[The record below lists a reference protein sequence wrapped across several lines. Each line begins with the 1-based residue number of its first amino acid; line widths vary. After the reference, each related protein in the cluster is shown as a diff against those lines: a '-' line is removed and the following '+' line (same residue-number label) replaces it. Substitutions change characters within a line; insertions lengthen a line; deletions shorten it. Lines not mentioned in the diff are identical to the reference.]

1 MAPKPKKSPSRSE
14 KDKDKDK
21 DKDKEAENS
30 VADGTSS
37 LSLSNASSPGSNTAS
52 TAGDGEGKKKKAK
65 KNTANS
71 MQKMATTTDLFQDS
85 GFKGKPIAMTG
96 RRYGVAITWDPVD
109 YAKPV
114 DLDLQAI
121 IVDKRGYIVDAV
133 YYNNLVALNGAVSHS
148 GDEVT
153 GQASDFDEM
162 VWAVFAKLP
171 PQVKMLLFV
180 VAACG
185 DSALRDAANATVHVV
200 QEFHG
205 HTVLRF
211 PCEKSR
217 ADVDVIVLMEK
228 DNQGKWWLYQVD
240 EPAEHGEHFLDIL
253 EPTIGDIIR
262 RRIDNA
268 PKFQRVTFQ
277 MKKGTAVDLPK
288 NALKRLNFSV
298 MATIKAKVRKEIDL
312 DISAVFTDKEG
323 RCLGAC
329 WHDQLELFGFQHSG
343 DRDADEDMNVDLLQV
358 PAKVHSV
365 YIIVDLVAPNYKE
378 VSFRDITYASCMAN
392 DQNCKT
398 LASFT
403 LESDKDDCNGM
414 PGLILCRLV
423 RNSSK
428 RWELEAVGTFV
439 PGPSW
444 KEALPTILK
453 LYDPAKNAVEE
464 AVPVDATTAASRRK
478 SRAEYRG
485 SLPPVVAGDSP
496 CLITMDLGDAADPGA
511 AADPAQAASS
521 LQDSDPTA
529 TMTRFFS
536 VDGEETAR
544 RVGRSKRAGSNHQAP
559 KGMASGEFDRIE
571 VLPEAEEAEP
581 EPTSCRQCRMLCSS
595 EPSA

>member
-1 MAPKPKKSPSRSE
+1 MRRKKVKKSTPSTN
-14 KDKDKDK
+14 KGDKL
-21 DKDKEAENS
+21 EF
-30 VADGTSS
+30 
-37 LSLSNASSPGSNTAS
+37 L
-52 TAGDGEGKKKKAK
+52 
-65 KNTANS
+65 
-71 MQKMATTTDLFQDS
+71 QDS

-109 YAKPV
+109 FAKPV

-121 IVDKRGYIVDAV
+121 IIDKRGYIVDAV
-133 YYNNLVALNGAVSHS
+133 YYNNLIALNGAVSHS

-171 PQVKMLLFV
+171 SQVKMMLFV

-217 ADVDVIVLMEK
+217 ADVDVIVMMEK
-228 DNQGKWWLYQVD
+228 DNEGKWWLYQVD

-253 EPTIGDIIR
+253 EPTVGDIIR

-268 PKFQRVTFQ
+268 PKHQRVTFQ

-312 DISAVFTDKEG
+312 DISALFTDKDG
-323 RCLGAC
+323 NALGAC
-329 WHDQLELFGFQHSG
+329 WHEELELFGFQHSG

-358 PAKVHSV
+358 PSKVHSV
-365 YIIVDLVAPNYKE
+365 YIVVDLVAPNYKE

-403 LESDKDDCNGM
+403 LESGKDDCDGL
-414 PGLILCRLV
+414 PGLVLCRLV

-428 RWELEAVGTFV
+428 RWELEAVGSFV

-444 KEALPTILK
+444 KEAVPTVQKLHYPKKANPQKAAALEAPEEPKHSKRKSRVEFRGGLPPAAHEGAVMAPIPDVAEGCEEGENQVMQTFSMNANDSDPSVMMSFSMEGGEECTRRAGRK
-453 LYDPAKNAVEE
+453 AKKEANDPAK
-464 AVPVDATTAASRRK
+464 SQQ
-478 SRAEYRG
+478 
-485 SLPPVVAGDSP
+485 
-496 CLITMDLGDAADPGA
+496 
-511 AADPAQAASS
+511 QAA
-521 LQDSDPTA
+521 
-529 TMTRFFS
+529 F
-536 VDGEETAR
+536 
-544 RVGRSKRAGSNHQAP
+544 
-559 KGMASGEFDRIE
+559 SGEFDGIVE
-571 VLPEAEEAEP
+571 LAPEAGEAEAEP
-581 EPTSCRQCRMLCSS
+581 SSWQDGPLCQFFCATQKT

>member
-1 MAPKPKKSPSRSE
+1 
-14 KDKDKDK
+14 
-21 DKDKEAENS
+21 
-30 VADGTSS
+30 
-37 LSLSNASSPGSNTAS
+37 
-52 TAGDGEGKKKKAK
+52 
-65 KNTANS
+65 
-71 MQKMATTTDLFQDS
+71 
-85 GFKGKPIAMTG
+85 MTG

-171 PQVKMLLFV
+171 NQVKMLLFV

-217 ADVDVIVLMEK
+217 ADVDVIVMMEK
-228 DNQGKWWLYQVD
+228 DAEGKWWLYQVD

-268 PKFQRVTFQ
+268 PKHQRVTFQ

-288 NALKRLNFSV
+288 NTLKRLNFSV

-312 DISAVFTDKEG
+312 DISAAFTDKEG
-323 RCLGAC
+323 NSLGAC

-358 PAKVHSV
+358 PSKVHAV

-403 LESDKDDCNGM
+403 LESDKDDCNGL

-428 RWELEAVGTFV
+428 RWELEAVGSFV

-444 KEALPTILK
+444 KEALPTVQK
-453 LYDPAKNAVEE
+453 LHYPRKAAAALEVPEE
-464 AVPVDATTAASRRK
+464 AQPSSASKRK
-478 SRAEYRG
+478 SRLEYRG
-485 SLPPVVAGDSP
+485 NIPAATEGAVMAPIPDDEDVGAESAENQV
-496 CLITMDLGDAADPGA
+496 ITKTM
-511 AADPAQAASS
+511 SS
-521 LQDSDPTA
+521 LAESDPQTSV
-529 TMTRFFS
+529 MMSFS
-536 VDGEETAR
+536 LEGGEECAR
-544 RVGRSKRAGSNHQAP
+544 RAGRRAKNKETASKSLTSQGL
-559 KGMASGEFDRIE
+559 MSGEFEGI
-571 VLPEAEEAEP
+571 LPINPEAGEADP
-581 EPTSCRQCRMLCSS
+581 EPSWRDGPLCRFFCATERA
-595 EPSA
+595 E